1 VYATKKKLFHCYKDT
16 HFCEKI
22 SFYTQN
28 GKKAIHKTLFLLLKI
43 CLLMKLRLLLSHAP
57 VLFTVRGMHCGVEP
71 EPKPFWKDGGEAHK
85 ILFFYGLFNSREKA
99 RAFW

>member
-1 VYATKKKLFHCYKDT
+1 
-16 HFCEKI
+16 
-22 SFYTQN
+22 
-28 GKKAIHKTLFLLLKI
+28 
-43 CLLMKLRLLLSHAP
+43 MKLRLLLSHAP